1 METFSGNLQIKNP
14 LGLPLTGGQQEI
26 ELHGF
31 REANLQGYGVCVWL
45 RAVLRLGVPSVHL
58 VALKSRH
65 ALIKSTTI
73 PRLELL
79 ENFLLSRFMAPVKN
93 ALSVSNYLYWTDSK
107 VTLAWINWRH
117 WVPEW
122 GTYLGGSQN

>member
-14 LGLPLTGGQQEI
+14 LGLPLTDGQQEI

-65 ALIKSTTI
+65 ALIKKYDNTEI
-73 PRLELL
+73 RIARK
-79 ENFLLSRFMAPVKN
+79 FFVK
-93 ALSVSNYLYWTDSK
+93 S
-107 VTLAWINWRH
+107 IN
-117 WVPEW
+117 
-122 GTYLGGSQN
+122 GSS